1 MGLERRVNVQAGL
14 FPWGDPKPS
23 LGECCGCQ
31 RAPVERFRFNLIIE
45 DAFTRQTHTQLLCR
59 SCTQELLRTLIGQ
72 SVEATP
78 QAELHRL
85 DFLQGDAGW
94 SMEQVA

>member
-1 MGLERRVNVQAGL
+1 MNAQNSL

-31 RAPVERFRFNLIIE
+31 RAPVERWRFNIIIE

-59 SCTQELLRTLIGQ
+59 SCTSQLFCTLIGQ
-72 SVEATP
+72 SVELTP
-78 QAELHRL
+78 QAELNRL
-85 DFLQGDAGW
+85 DVLQGDTGW
-94 SMEQVA
+94 SMGQVA